1 MGTEIRQ
8 KISNPSGA
16 FEIDKLSSVLT
27 VEQCQQILNSDPQGD
42 LNNYTPEVDMCAQ
55 SIIKTERL

>member
-1 MGTEIRQ
+1 M
-8 KISNPSGA
+8 A
-16 FEIDKLSSVLT
+16 FEIDILSSVLT